1 MSTPPSLAALPRPMP
16 AAKLAFVLVGFPV
29 VSTLVSL
36 LLVDRSLALPG
47 LDFFTT
53 FWGLITG
60 WYVLQV
66 VVLGRVLK
74 SAGWTWQD
82 IGYGWNRRRTLAMA
96 ARYLVFAF
104 ALLGLIEL
112 ALADAQPTPA
122 QLQALSDLADLTPKT
137 TAQRVVFIAMGLV
150 AAICE
155 ELVYRGFAIRGLA
168 SRGLHA
174 WLAVPLAGLP
184 FVFQHGLKSV
194 AQFGWFYGWALVFGV
209 LFLATRKLHA
219 NIVVH
224 WLVIL
229 AALPAVLQVL
239 Q

>member
-1 MSTPPSLAALPRPMP
+1 MP
-16 AAKLAFVLVGFPV
+16 ATKIAFVLVGFPL

-53 FWGLITG
+53 FWGLVTG
-60 WYVLQV
+60 WYVLQI
-66 VVLGRVLK
+66 VVLGWVLNG
-74 SAGWTWQD
+74 AGWHWRD
-82 IGYGWNRRRTLAMA
+82 IGYAWDRRRTLAMIGG
-96 ARYLVFAF
+96 YLAVAF
-104 ALLGLIEL
+104 ALLGLVEL
-112 ALADAQPTPA
+112 VLAQAEPTPA

-150 AAICE
+150 AALCE
-155 ELVYRGFAIRGLA
+155 ELVYRGFAIRALA
-168 SRGLHA
+168 SRGLHP

-229 AALPAVLQVL
+229 AALPAVLSVL